1 MFQRPA
7 NNHLSVQQKGAI
19 IALHQRNAP
28 AVRIARDI
36 GCHRNTVT
44 KWINRYLNTFDVNRQ
59 IGSGRP
65 RIATPDQDAQIF
77 QTIRA
82 KPFTSLQEI
91 KGDNLYA
98 PPPNL
103 KIHSYIFYLDVCEL
117 PISRSTISRKLK
129 GRGIH
134 ARVPCKKE
142 FLTDMQREQRLAFAN
157 AYGDRNQDWWNSVIF
172 SDDKTFG

>member
-7 NNHLSVQQKGAI
+7 NNHLSDQQKGAI

-59 IGSGRP
+59 IGSRRT
-65 RIATPDQDAQIF
+65 RITRITRITTPDQDAQIF
-77 QTIRA
+77 QTVRA

-91 KGDNLYA
+91 KGDIFIC
-98 PPPNL
+98 PP
-103 KIHSYIFYLDVCEL
+103 
-117 PISRSTISRKLK
+117 
-129 GRGIH
+129 
-134 ARVPCKKE
+134 
-142 FLTDMQREQRLAFAN
+142 LT
-157 AYGDRNQDWWNSVIF
+157 
-172 SDDKTFG
+172 

>member
-59 IGSGRP
+59 IGRP
-65 RIATPDQDAQIF
+65 NISNYQSEALYLIA
-77 QTIRA
+77 
-82 KPFTSLQEI
+82 
-91 KGDNLYA
+91 
-98 PPPNL
+98 
-103 KIHSYIFYLDVCEL
+103 
-117 PISRSTISRKLK
+117 
-129 GRGIH
+129 
-134 ARVPCKKE
+134 
-142 FLTDMQREQRLAFAN
+142 
-157 AYGDRNQDWWNSVIF
+157 RNPR
-172 SDDKTFG
+172 